1 MKIVNEK
8 TPGYILLSLWV
19 LFTIVTLIWIAF
31 ASLSTSRAIMQG
43 KVFTFPE
50 GIHPENFARA
60 WGANNISVF
69 FFNSALYSVVGTFFS
84 ILISAPA
91 AYVLARYTF
100 IGDKAIKSGFIMA
113 MSLPS
118 IMIVLPLFSLATQ
131 LHLTGTKIV
140 LLVLYSCMAVPFTT
154 IFLITFFANLSKT
167 YEEAAAIDGYSPMR
181 TFWTIML
188 PLAQPGIVTVGI
200 FNFMNIWND
209 YFMSLVFGSSSKNM
223 SVGPGLKSVLA
234 SMQYTGDW
242 GGLFAAVLIV
252 FLPTF
257 LIYVFLSEKIIAG
270 VTGGGI
276 KG

>member
-69 FFNSALYSVVGTFFS
+69 FFNSALYSVVGTFF
-84 ILISAPA
+84 
-91 AYVLARYTF
+91 
-100 IGDKAIKSGFIMA
+100 GFIMA

-131 LHLTGTKIV
+131 LHLTGTKII
-140 LLVLYSCMAVPFTT
+140 LLILCSCMAVPFTT

-200 FNFMNIWND
+200 FNFMNIWNE

-242 GGLFAAVLIV
+242 GDYLLQF
-252 FLPTF
+252 
-257 LIYVFLSEKIIAG
+257 
-270 VTGGGI
+270 
-276 KG
+276 

>member
-118 IMIVLPLFSLATQ
+118 IMIVLPLFRGGCCNRRVFSHEDFLDNHVAF
-131 LHLTGTKIV
+131 GTAR
-140 LLVLYSCMAVPFTT
+140 YSYC
-154 IFLITFFANLSKT
+154 
-167 YEEAAAIDGYSPMR
+167 R
-181 TFWTIML
+181 
-188 PLAQPGIVTVGI
+188 
-200 FNFMNIWND
+200 
-209 YFMSLVFGSSSKNM
+209 YF
-223 SVGPGLKSVLA
+223 
-234 SMQYTGDW
+234 
-242 GGLFAAVLIV
+242 
-252 FLPTF
+252 
-257 LIYVFLSEKIIAG
+257 
-270 VTGGGI
+270 
-276 KG
+276 